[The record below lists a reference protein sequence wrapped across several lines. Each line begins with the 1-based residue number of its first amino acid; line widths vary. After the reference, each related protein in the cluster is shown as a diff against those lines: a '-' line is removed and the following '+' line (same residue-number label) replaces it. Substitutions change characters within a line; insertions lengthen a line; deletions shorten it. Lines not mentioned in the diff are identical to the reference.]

1 MADPK
6 NTDDDK
12 KKKVKEDLDNL
23 TRFPTSI
30 FKKSDFDKMLGTDVN
45 KKPEDMID
53 DIYKELEKKK
63 KNDDKN
69 PEKK

>member
-1 MADPK
+1 MSDPK
-6 NTDDDK
+6 NQDDDK

-30 FKKSDFDKMLGTDVN
+30 FKKSDFDKMLGNDAN
-45 KKPEDMID
+45 KKTEEMVN

-63 KNDDKN
+63 KNKD